1 MMNSEADLWHRVR
14 DEYAE
19 KHDPLKKMLLNV
31 TSNIT
36 SSIKKVGIK
45 CTSRCRVKD
54 RDSYFSKLKSQ
65 HDPETPGPI
74 LNDLLGLRIV
84 VHFMS
89 EVQEVV
95 ELISEKYE
103 VIEKEN
109 KSENL
114 SFREFSYDSTHMLIL
129 SPDKDLPFVFGNN
142 PVIEIQVRTTL
153 QDAWAEV
160 EHELIYKSNIEH
172 YSELIKRKMAALN
185 ASLTLSDII
194 FQEIKDFNADFLES
208 KQQRSLRMQE
218 KLSLLS
224 DGELPVGVE
233 EGNGN
238 GFRHAGKKVEDIIA
252 QALKAHNDGNYEKS
266 IKLYSEAVEL
276 KPMDNVLSI
285 VYNHR
290 GMAYFMC
297 SEYDNA
303 LNDFTKAIQT
313 NQNSHR
319 AYGNRAIIYK
329 LYQSYEEAINDFNK
343 SIELRH
349 NQPETLK
356 HLAKAYFEDS
366 QFTNA
371 LQTINL
377 ALDLEPE
384 DEVAQN
390 LQKKIS
396 KKLIP

>member
-1 MMNSEADLWHRVR
+1 MNSETDLWHQVR

-19 KHDPLKKMLLNV
+19 KHDPLKQMLLDV
-31 TSNIT
+31 TADIT

-45 CTSRCRVKD
+45 CSSKCRVKD

-65 HDPETPGPI
+65 YNPEDPAPI

-129 SPDKDLPFVFGNN
+129 SPQKELPFVFGNN
-142 PVIEIQVRTTL
+142 PVVEIQVRTTL

-194 FQEIKDFNADFLES
+194 FQEIKDFNTDFLES
-208 KQQRSLRMQE
+208 KQQRSQLMQE

-224 DGELPVGVE
+224 DGEFPIEVDE
-233 EGNGN
+233 NSDNGSKLT
-238 GFRHAGKKVEDIIA
+238 GKKVEDTIA
-252 QALKAHNDGNYEKS
+252 QALKAHNDGDYKKS

-276 KPMDNVLSI
+276 KPMDNILSI

-303 LNDFTKAIQT
+303 LNDFSMAIKT
-313 NQNSHR
+313 NSNSYR
-319 AYGNRAIIYK
+319 AYGNRAIVYK
-329 LYQSYEEAINDFNK
+329 LYKSYDDAINDFNK
-343 SIELRH
+343 SIELKH
-349 NQPETLK
+349 NQPELLK

-377 ALDLEPE
+377 VLDLEPS
-384 DEVAQN
+384 DTVAKN